1 MGSIKR
7 YLYYQISNYSMNVDI
22 YRAYIG
28 KPISKKSIKIEYDR
42 SNKNRPAWIYVEGLP
57 RNTFIISTRINNKI
71 ILYKTYLTPKLPLFL
86 PVDYTKE
93 EMKTFYDKFSE
104 TYDKYIKQNNIAAAG
119 FLLKKLRLQK
129 NVKLLDLGA
138 GTGIGSIPFI
148 RAGYKNITLIE
159 YSPKMLNCAKKKKE
173 LKKCRFICKDIRDL
187 NLNEKFNLIFSIF
200 SFGLHAYFSR
210 EEMPI
215 LWKKIHKHLKPNGT
229 IALIG
234 HEFQVPKSLFKE
246 IKSGKKKIIEGYRA
260 DWYIGSKKEI
270 NSFSN
275 LFQVIT

>member
-1 MGSIKR
+1 
-7 YLYYQISNYSMNVDI
+7 MNVDI

-93 EMKTFYDKFSE
+93 EMKKFYDKFSE

-138 GTGIGSIPFI
+138 GTGIGSIPFF
-148 RAGYKNITLIE
+148 RLRNKNI
-159 YSPKMLNCAKKKKE
+159 
-173 LKKCRFICKDIRDL
+173 
-187 NLNEKFNLIFSIF
+187 
-200 SFGLHAYFSR
+200 
-210 EEMPI
+210 
-215 LWKKIHKHLKPNGT
+215 
-229 IALIG
+229 
-234 HEFQVPKSLFKE
+234 
-246 IKSGKKKIIEGYRA
+246 
-260 DWYIGSKKEI
+260 
-270 NSFSN
+270 
-275 LFQVIT
+275 